1 MIQENTPAKVGLLE
15 LLLAS
20 SGVQFVIPAYQRN
33 YTWTA
38 NREVKQ
44 LLDDIKA
51 VLRGERNKHFIG
63 IIIYLERSLDFS
75 RRERSVIDGQQRLT
89 TLFLSLYV
97 VKELMLERGMVEDA
111 KRLEMQYLINPF
123 DETSKYKLKP
133 LVSDDTIYQQIVNR
147 DFSNIENKKS
157 NVWLNFE
164 YIKNEIKNLT
174 ERFSLNDVL
183 LAMNRLYLVCIPI
196 SNDDYPQK
204 IFESINATGAKL
216 TASDLIRNFMLM
228 PIESVK
234 QDEYYNKYWKE
245 LERLISIDSKKL
257 ESFFRFFLIAKR
269 QATVKKS
276 DVYRVFTEWFASTEK
291 EIGVEGIFKE
301 VVHYARCHNAVY
313 AQPLSELDVVLRKPI
328 EEFRHILS
336 DMPAPLLMEY
346 MSLSKRTDADGKPY
360 ISKQQLADIVT
371 VLNSYLMRRA
381 LCDLDTSSI
390 SNYFPTLLKETLS
403 DCNGNFSN
411 IVVIFKKDLVNRNK
425 GNAMEMPDDKKLE
438 ERILNANM
446 YNLRIWLNIFLCKLE
461 SEDNPAPVD
470 FSKLSIEH
478 LMPQKPTQEWYDA
491 LQTDAETYEKNL
503 HRLGN
508 LTLAARPDN
517 SKMSNNVW
525 EYKTRILASTSH
537 LKLNEAILKKSH
549 WNIEDIDERTRFL
562 ISCIIRLYPYYEAK
576 GEIVTKIPVV
586 IDCQEGY
593 AIGTFY
599 PDNGS
604 IEVLESSVLNTAFS
618 TPEKYP
624 WVEEQRQ
631 ELLEDGVIAYND
643 KHQLVFMQNYTFY
656 TQIKGSTALSSVAS
670 LILHGNRNGWE
681 YWLTEEGKQLGQ
693 VEGLKKGKEG

>member
-38 NREVKQ
+38 SREVKQ

-89 TLFLSLYV
+89 TLFLSLYA
-97 VKELMLERGMVEDA
+97 VKELMLERNMDEEA
-111 KRLEMQYLINPF
+111 KRLEMQYLINPY
-123 DETSKYKLKP
+123 DETAKYKLKP
-133 LVSDDTIYQQIVNR
+133 LVSDDTVYQQIVNR
-147 DFSNIENKKS
+147 DFDNIVDVKS

-164 YIKNEIKNLT
+164 YIKNEIKSLT

-183 LAMNRLYLVCIPI
+183 LAMNRLYLVCVPI

-245 LERLISIDSKKL
+245 LERLISPDSKKL
-257 ESFFRFFLIAKR
+257 ESYFRFFLIAKR

-276 DVYRVFTEWFASTEK
+276 DVYRVFTEWFAATER
-291 EIGVEGIFKE
+291 EIGVEGVFKE
-301 VVHYARCHNAVY
+301 VIHYARCHNAVY
-313 AQPLSELDVVLRKPI
+313 ALPIAELEVVLQKPI

-346 MSLSKRTDADGKPY
+346 MSLTRRTDSSGHHFV
-360 ISKQQLADIVT
+360 STEQLAEIIT

-390 SNYFPTLLKETLS
+390 SNYFPTLLKETLA
-403 DCNGNFSN
+403 DCNGDYSN

-425 GNAMEMPDDKKLE
+425 GNAMEMPDDKKME

-446 YNLRIWLNIFLCKLE
+446 YNLRTWLNVLLCKLE
-461 SEDNPAPVD
+461 SENNPAPVD

-491 LQTDAETYEKNL
+491 LHTDSETYEQNL

-508 LTLAARPDN
+508 LTLAARSDN
-517 SKMSNNVW
+517 SKMSNSVW
-525 EYKTRILASTSH
+525 EYKARILASTSH
-537 LKLNEAILKKSH
+537 LKLNEAILKKPH
-549 WNIEDIDERTRFL
+549 WTIEDIDERTRLL
-562 ISCIIRLYPYYEAK
+562 ISNITRLYPYYEAK

-604 IEVLESSVLNTAFS
+604 IEVLESSVLNTVFS
-618 TPEKYP
+618 TAEKYP
-624 WVEEQRQ
+624 WIEEQRQ
-631 ELLEDGVIAYND
+631 ELLDDGIIAYND
-643 KHQLVFMQNYTFY
+643 KQQLVFVRNHTFY
-656 TQIKGSTALSSVAS
+656 AQMKGATALSSAAS
-670 LILHGNRNGWE
+670 LILHGNRNGLE
-681 YWLTEEGKQLGQ
+681 YWRTEDGQ
-693 VEGLKKGKEG
+693 MIKNILK

>member
-38 NREVKQ
+38 CREVKQ
-44 LLDDIKA
+44 LLDDIKT

-89 TLFLSLYV
+89 TLFLSLYA
-97 VKELMLERGMVEDA
+97 VKELMLERGMEEEA
-111 KRLEMQYLINPF
+111 KRLEMQYLINPY
-123 DETSKYKLKP
+123 DETTKYKLKP
-133 LVSDDTIYQQIVNR
+133 LVSDDTVYQQIVNR
-147 DFSNIENKKS
+147 DFKNIIDVKS

-164 YIKNEIKNLT
+164 YIKNEIKNMT

-183 LAMNRLYLVCIPI
+183 LAMNRLYLVCVPI

-245 LERLISIDSKKL
+245 LEKLISTDSKKL
-257 ESFFRFFLIAKR
+257 ESYFRFFLIAKR
-269 QATVKKS
+269 QASVKKS

-313 AQPLSELDVVLRKPI
+313 AQPITELDLVLRKPI

-346 MSLSKRTDADGKPY
+346 MSLSKRTDTNGNPF
-360 ISKQQLADIVT
+360 ISTAQLADIIT

-390 SNYFPTLLKETLS
+390 SNYFPTLLKETLA
-403 DCNGNFSN
+403 DCNGDFSN
-411 IVVIFKKDLVNRNK
+411 IVVVFKKDLVNRNK
-425 GNAMEMPDDKKLE
+425 GNSMEMPDDKKLE

-446 YNLRIWLNIFLCKLE
+446 YNLRTWLNIFLCKLE

-491 LQTDAETYEKNL
+491 LQTDADTYEQNL

-525 EYKTRILASTSH
+525 EFKTRILASTSH
-537 LKLNEAILKKSH
+537 LKLNEAILKKSY
-549 WNIEDIDERTRFL
+549 WTIEDIDERTRSL
-562 ISCIIRLYPYYEAK
+562 ISSIMRLYPYYEAK

-618 TPEKYP
+618 TPGKYP

-631 ELLEDGVIAYND
+631 DLLEDGVIAYND
-643 KHQLVFMQNYTFY
+643 NHQLVFMQNYTFY

-681 YWLTEEGKQLGQ
+681 YWYTEDGKQLGQ
-693 VEGLKKGKEG
+693 VEGLKK

>member
-38 NREVKQ
+38 SREVKQ

-89 TLFLSLYV
+89 TLFLSLYA
-97 VKELMLERGMVEDA
+97 VKELMLERGMVEEA

-133 LVSDDTIYQQIVNR
+133 LVSDDMVYQQIVNQ

-164 YIKNEIKNLT
+164 YIKSEIKTLT

-183 LAMNRLYLVCIPI
+183 LAMNRLYLVCVPI

-245 LERLISIDSKKL
+245 LEKLISTDSKRL
-257 ESFFRFFLIAKR
+257 ESYFRFFLIAKR
-269 QATVKKS
+269 QSTVKKS
-276 DVYRVFTEWFASTEK
+276 DVYRVFTEWFAATEK
-291 EIGVEGIFKE
+291 EIGVEGVFKE
-301 VVHYARCHNAVY
+301 VVHYARCHYAVY
-313 AQPLSELDVVLRKPI
+313 AQPISELEATLRKPI

-346 MSLSKRTDADGKPY
+346 MSLNRRTDTKGNPF
-360 ISKQQLADIVT
+360 ITTQQLADVIT

-390 SNYFPTLLKETLS
+390 SNYFPTLLKETLA
-403 DCNGNFSN
+403 DCNGDYSN
-411 IVVIFKKDLVNRNK
+411 LVVIFKKDIVNRNK

-446 YNLRIWLNIFLCKLE
+446 YNLRTWLNIFLCKLE

-478 LMPQKPTQEWYDA
+478 LMPQKPTQEWLDA
-491 LQTDAETYEKNL
+491 LQTDAETYEQNL

-508 LTLAARPDN
+508 LTLAARLDN

-525 EYKTRILASTSH
+525 EYKTKILSSTSH
-537 LKLNEAILKKSH
+537 LKLNETILQKTH
-549 WNIEDIDERTRFL
+549 WAIEDIEERTRYL
-562 ISCIIRLYPYYEAK
+562 ISCISRLYPYFEAK

-586 IDCQEGY
+586 IDSQEGY

-604 IEVLESSVLNTAFS
+604 IEVFESSVLNTAFS
-618 TPEKYP
+618 TPEKYS

-681 YWLTEEGKQLGQ
+681 YWYTEDGRQLGQ
-693 VEGLKKGKEG
+693 VEGLRKNNE

>member
-33 YTWTA
+33 YTWTS

-89 TLFLSLYV
+89 TLFLSLYA
-97 VKELMLERGMVEDA
+97 VKELMLERGMEEEA

-133 LVSDDTIYQQIVNR
+133 LVSDDMVYQQIVNR
-147 DFSNIENKKS
+147 DFSNIEDKKS

-164 YIKNEIKNLT
+164 YIKNEIKSLT

-183 LAMNRLYLVCIPI
+183 LAMNRLYLVCVPI

-245 LERLISIDSKKL
+245 LEKLISTDSKKL

-269 QATVKKS
+269 QSTVKKS
-276 DVYRVFTEWFASTEK
+276 DVYRVFTEWFAVTEK

-301 VVHYARCHNAVY
+301 VIHYARCHYAVY
-313 AQPLSELDVVLRKPI
+313 AQPLSELDTTLRKPI
-328 EEFRHILS
+328 AEFRRVLS

-346 MSLSKRTDADGKPY
+346 MSLSRRTDTNGIPF
-360 ISKQQLADIVT
+360 ISTRQLADVIM

-390 SNYFPTLLKETLS
+390 SNYFPTLLKETLA
-403 DCNGNFSN
+403 DCNGEHSN
-411 IVVIFKKDLVNRNK
+411 LVVIFKKDLVNRNK

-446 YNLRIWLNIFLCKLE
+446 YNLRTWLNIFLCKLE

-478 LMPQKPTQEWYDA
+478 LMPQKPTQEWFDA
-491 LQTDAETYEKNL
+491 LQTDAETYEQNL

-508 LTLAARPDN
+508 LTLAARLDN

-525 EYKTRILASTSH
+525 EYKTRILSSTSH
-537 LKLNEAILKKSH
+537 LKLNEAILQKTH
-549 WNIEDIDERTRFL
+549 WTIEDIEKRTCYL
-562 ISCIIRLYPYYEAK
+562 ISCISRLYPYFEAK

-681 YWLTEEGKQLGQ
+681 YWYTEDGKQLGQ
-693 VEGLKKGKEG
+693 VECLKKGKE

>member
-33 YTWTA
+33 YTWTTS
-38 NREVKQ
+38 REVKQ

-89 TLFLSLYV
+89 TLFLSLYA
-97 VKELMLERGMVEDA
+97 VKELMLERGMEEEA
-111 KRLEMQYLINPF
+111 KRLEMQYLINPY
-123 DETSKYKLKP
+123 DETAKYKLKP
-133 LVSDDTIYQQIVNR
+133 LVSDDTVYQQIVNR
-147 DFSNIENKKS
+147 DFKNIVDMKS

-183 LAMNRLYLVCIPI
+183 LAMNRLYLVCVPI

-245 LERLISIDSKKL
+245 LERLISTDSKKL
-257 ESFFRFFLIAKR
+257 ESYFRFFLIAKR

-276 DVYRVFTEWFASTEK
+276 DIYRVFTEWFASTEK

-313 AQPLSELDVVLRKPI
+313 AQPITELDAVLRKPI

-346 MSLSKRTDADGKPY
+346 MSLSKRTDTNGNPF
-360 ISKQQLADIVT
+360 ISTAQLADIIT

-390 SNYFPTLLKETLS
+390 SNYFPTLLKETLV
-403 DCNGNFSN
+403 DCNGDFSN
-411 IVVIFKKDLVNRNK
+411 IVVVFKKDLVNRNK

-446 YNLRIWLNIFLCKLE
+446 YNLRTWLTIFLCKLE

-478 LMPQKPTQEWYDA
+478 LMPQKPTQEWCDA
-491 LQTDAETYEKNL
+491 LQTDADTYEQNL

-549 WNIEDIDERTRFL
+549 WTIGDIDERTRSL
-562 ISCIIRLYPYYEAK
+562 ISSIIRLYPYYEAK

-656 TQIKGSTALSSVAS
+656 TQIKGSTALSSIAS

-681 YWLTEEGKQLGQ
+681 YWYTEDGKQLGQ
-693 VEGLKKGKEG
+693 VKGLKKGKE

>member
-51 VLRGERNKHFIG
+51 VLKGERNKHFIG

-75 RRERSVIDGQQRLT
+75 RRERSIIDGQQRLT
-89 TLFLSLYV
+89 TLFLSLYA
-97 VKELMLERGMVEDA
+97 VKELMLERGMEEEA

-133 LVSDDTIYQQIVNR
+133 LVSDDMVYQQIVNR
-147 DFSNIENKKS
+147 DFLNIEDKKS

-164 YIKNEIKNLT
+164 YIKNEIKSLT

-183 LAMNRLYLVCIPI
+183 LAMNRLYLVCVPI

-245 LERLISIDSKKL
+245 LEKLISTDSKKL
-257 ESFFRFFLIAKR
+257 ESYFRFFLIAKR
-269 QATVKKS
+269 QSTVKKS
-276 DVYRVFTEWFASTEK
+276 DVYRVFTEWFAATEK

-301 VVHYARCHNAVY
+301 VVHYARCHYAVY
-313 AQPLSELDVVLRKPI
+313 SQPISEFDLVLRRPI

-346 MSLSKRTDADGKPY
+346 MSLNKRKDTNGQPY
-360 ISKQQLADIVT
+360 ISTQQLADVIT

-390 SNYFPTLLKETLS
+390 SNYFPTLLKETMS
-403 DCNGNFSN
+403 DCNGDYFN
-411 IVVIFKKDLVNRNK
+411 IVVVFKKDLVNRNK

-446 YNLRIWLNIFLCKLE
+446 YNLRTWLNIFLCKLE
-461 SEDNPAPVD
+461 SDNNPAPVD

-491 LQTDAETYEKNL
+491 LQTDVETYEQNL

-525 EYKTRILASTSH
+525 EYKTRILSSTSH
-537 LKLNEAILKKSH
+537 LKLNEAILGKEH
-549 WNIEDIDERTRFL
+549 WTIKDIDERTRYL
-562 ISCIIRLYPYYEAK
+562 ISCISRLYPYFEAK

-604 IEVLESSVLNTAFS
+604 IEVFESSVLNTAFS

-631 ELLEDGVIAYND
+631 ELLDDGVIAFND
-643 KHQLVFMQNYTFY
+643 KHQLVFMHNYTFY
-656 TQIKGSTALSSVAS
+656 TQIKGSTALSSAAS

-681 YWLTEEGKQLGQ
+681 YWYTEDGAQLGQ
-693 VEGLKKGKEG
+693 IKGLKK

>member
-1 MIQENTPAKVGLLE
+1 
-15 LLLAS
+15 
-20 SGVQFVIPAYQRN
+20 
-33 YTWTA
+33 
-38 NREVKQ
+38 
-44 LLDDIKA
+44 
-51 VLRGERNKHFIG
+51 
-63 IIIYLERSLDFS
+63 
-75 RRERSVIDGQQRLT
+75 
-89 TLFLSLYV
+89 
-97 VKELMLERGMVEDA
+97 
-111 KRLEMQYLINPF
+111 MQYLINQY
-123 DETSKYKLKP
+123 DDTAKYKLKP
-133 LVSDDTIYQQIVNR
+133 LVSDDTVYQQIVNR
-147 DFSNIENKKS
+147 DFKNIVDMKS

-164 YIKNEIKNLT
+164 YIKNKIKNLT

-183 LAMNRLYLVCIPI
+183 LAMNRLYLVCVPI

-245 LERLISIDSKKL
+245 LERLISTDSKKL
-257 ESFFRFFLIAKR
+257 ESYFRFFLIAKR

-276 DVYRVFTEWFASTEK
+276 DIYRVFTEWFASTEK

-313 AQPLSELDVVLRKPI
+313 AQPITELDAVLRKPI

-346 MSLSKRTDADGKPY
+346 MSLNKRTDTNGNPF
-360 ISKQQLADIVT
+360 ISTAQLADIIT

-390 SNYFPTLLKETLS
+390 SNYFPTLLKETLV
-403 DCNGNFSN
+403 DCNGDFSN
-411 IVVIFKKDLVNRNK
+411 IVVVFKKDLVNRNK

-446 YNLRIWLNIFLCKLE
+446 YNLRTWLTIFLCKLE

-478 LMPQKPTQEWYDA
+478 LMPQKPTQEWCDA
-491 LQTDAETYEKNL
+491 LQTDADTYEQNL

-549 WNIEDIDERTRFL
+549 WTIGDIDERTRSL
-562 ISCIIRLYPYYEAK
+562 ISSIIRLYPYYEAK

-656 TQIKGSTALSSVAS
+656 TQIKGSTALSSIAS

-681 YWLTEEGKQLGQ
+681 YWYTEDGKQLGQ
-693 VEGLKKGKEG
+693 VKGLKKGKE

>member
-44 LLDDIKA
+44 LLEDIKA

-97 VKELMLERGMVEDA
+97 VKELMLERGMEEDA

-133 LVSDDTIYQQIVNR
+133 LVSDDTVYQQIVNR

-183 LAMNRLYLVCIPI
+183 LAMNRLYLVCVPI

-313 AQPLSELDVVLRKPI
+313 AQPLSELDAVLRKPI

-346 MSLSKRTDADGKPY
+346 MSLSKRTDTNGKPF
-360 ISKQQLADIVT
+360 ISTEQLADIIT

-390 SNYFPTLLKETLS
+390 SNYFPTLLKETLA
-403 DCNGNFSN
+403 DCNGEYSK
-411 IVVIFKKDLVNRNK
+411 IVVVFKKDLVNRNK

-438 ERILNANM
+438 ERILNSNM
-446 YNLRIWLNIFLCKLE
+446 YNLRTWLNIFLCKLE

-491 LQTDAETYEKNL
+491 LQTDADIYEQNL

-517 SKMSNNVW
+517 SKMSNNIW

-537 LKLNEAILKKSH
+537 LKLNEAILKKPH
-549 WNIEDIDERTRFL
+549 WTIEDIDERTRFL
-562 ISCIIRLYPYYEAK
+562 ITCIIRLYPYCEAK

-586 IDCQEGY
+586 IDCQEGC

-631 ELLEDGVIAYND
+631 ELMDDGVIAYND
-643 KHQLVFMQNYTFY
+643 KQQLVFTQNYTFY
-656 TQIKGSTALSSVAS
+656 AQMKGATALSSVAS
-670 LILHGNRNGWE
+670 IILHGNRNGWE
-681 YWLTEEGKQLGQ
+681 YWLTEDGKQLGQ
-693 VEGLKKGKEG
+693 VEGLKKGKE

>member
-33 YTWTA
+33 YTWTTS
-38 NREVKQ
+38 REVKQ

-89 TLFLSLYV
+89 TLFLSLYA
-97 VKELMLERGMVEDA
+97 VKELMLERGMEEEA
-111 KRLEMQYLINPF
+111 KRLEMQYLINPY
-123 DETSKYKLKP
+123 DETAKYKLKP
-133 LVSDDTIYQQIVNR
+133 LVSDDTVYQQIVNR
-147 DFSNIENKKS
+147 DFKNIVDMKS

-183 LAMNRLYLVCIPI
+183 LAMNRLYLVCVPI

-245 LERLISIDSKKL
+245 LERLISTDSKKL
-257 ESFFRFFLIAKR
+257 ESYFRFFLIAKR

-276 DVYRVFTEWFASTEK
+276 DIYRVFTEWFASTEK

-313 AQPLSELDVVLRKPI
+313 AQPITELDAVLRKPI

-346 MSLSKRTDADGKPY
+346 MSLSKRTDTNGNPF
-360 ISKQQLADIVT
+360 ISTAQLSDIIT

-390 SNYFPTLLKETLS
+390 SNYFPTLLKETLV
-403 DCNGNFSN
+403 DCNGDFSN
-411 IVVIFKKDLVNRNK
+411 IVVVFKKDLVNRNK

-446 YNLRIWLNIFLCKLE
+446 YNLRTWLTIFLCKLE

-478 LMPQKPTQEWYDA
+478 LMPQKPTQEWCDA
-491 LQTDAETYEKNL
+491 LQTDADTYEQNL

-525 EYKTRILASTSH
+525 EYTTRILASTSH

-549 WNIEDIDERTRFL
+549 WTIGDIDERTRSL
-562 ISCIIRLYPYYEAK
+562 ISSIIRLYPYYEAK

-656 TQIKGSTALSSVAS
+656 TQIKGSTALSSIAS

-681 YWLTEEGKQLGQ
+681 YWYTEDGKQLGQ
-693 VEGLKKGKEG
+693 VKGLKKGKE

>member
-38 NREVKQ
+38 SREVKQ

-63 IIIYLERSLDFS
+63 IIIYLERSIDFS

-89 TLFLSLYV
+89 TLFLSLYA
-97 VKELMLERGMVEDA
+97 VKELMLERGMEEEA
-111 KRLEMQYLINPF
+111 KRLEMQYLINPY
-123 DETSKYKLKP
+123 DETAKYKLKP
-133 LVSDDTIYQQIVNR
+133 LVSDDTVYQQIVNR
-147 DFSNIENKKS
+147 DFKNIVDVKS

-183 LAMNRLYLVCIPI
+183 LAMNRLYLVCVPI

-245 LERLISIDSKKL
+245 LERLISTDSKKL
-257 ESFFRFFLIAKR
+257 ESYFRFFLIAKR

-291 EIGVEGIFKE
+291 VIGVEGIFKE

-313 AQPLSELDVVLRKPI
+313 AQPLSELDAVLRKPI

-336 DMPAPLLMEY
+336 DMPASLLMEY
-346 MSLSKRTDADGKPY
+346 MSLSKRTDSNGNPF
-360 ISKQQLADIVT
+360 ISTAQLADIII

-390 SNYFPTLLKETLS
+390 SNYFPTLLKETLA
-403 DCNGNFSN
+403 DCNGDYSN
-411 IVVIFKKDLVNRNK
+411 IVVVFKKDLVNRNK

-438 ERILNANM
+438 ERILNENM
-446 YNLRIWLNIFLCKLE
+446 YNLRTWLNIFLCKLE

-470 FSKLSIEH
+470 FTKLSIEH

-491 LQTDAETYEKNL
+491 LQTDADTYEQNL

-537 LKLNEAILKKSH
+537 LKLNEAIVKKPQ
-549 WNIEDIDERTRFL
+549 WTIEDIDERTRSL
-562 ISCIIRLYPYYEAK
+562 ISSIIRLYPYYEAK

-624 WVEEQRQ
+624 WVEELRQ

-643 KHQLVFMQNYTFY
+643 KHLLVFMQNHTFY

-681 YWLTEEGKQLGQ
+681 YWYTEDGKQLAQ
-693 VEGLKKGKEG
+693 LDGLRK

>member
-33 YTWTA
+33 YTWTTS
-38 NREVKQ
+38 REVKQ

-89 TLFLSLYV
+89 TLFLSLYA
-97 VKELMLERGMVEDA
+97 VKELMLERGMEEEA
-111 KRLEMQYLINPF
+111 KRLEMQYLINPY
-123 DETSKYKLKP
+123 DETAKYKLKP
-133 LVSDDTIYQQIVNR
+133 LVSDDTVYQQIVNR
-147 DFSNIENKKS
+147 DFKNIVDMKS

-183 LAMNRLYLVCIPI
+183 LAMNRLYLVCVPI

-245 LERLISIDSKKL
+245 LERLISTDSKKL
-257 ESFFRFFLIAKR
+257 ESYFRFFLIAKR

-276 DVYRVFTEWFASTEK
+276 DIYRVFTEWFASTEK

-313 AQPLSELDVVLRKPI
+313 AQPITELDAVLRKPI

-346 MSLSKRTDADGKPY
+346 MSLSKRTDTNGNPF
-360 ISKQQLADIVT
+360 ISTAQLADIIT

-390 SNYFPTLLKETLS
+390 SNYFPTLLKETLV
-403 DCNGNFSN
+403 DCNGDFSN
-411 IVVIFKKDLVNRNK
+411 IVVVFKKDLVNRNK

-446 YNLRIWLNIFLCKLE
+446 YNLRTWLTIFLCKLE
-461 SEDNPAPVD
+461 SEDNPAPLD

-478 LMPQKPTQEWYDA
+478 LMPQKPTQEWCDA
-491 LQTDAETYEKNL
+491 LQTDADTYEQNL

-549 WNIEDIDERTRFL
+549 WTIGDIDERTRSL
-562 ISCIIRLYPYYEAK
+562 ISSIIRLYPYYEAK

-656 TQIKGSTALSSVAS
+656 TQIKGSTALSSIAS

-681 YWLTEEGKQLGQ
+681 YWYTEDGKQLGQ
-693 VEGLKKGKEG
+693 VKGLKKGKE

>member
-33 YTWTA
+33 YTWTTS
-38 NREVKQ
+38 REVKQ

-89 TLFLSLYV
+89 TLFLSLYA
-97 VKELMLERGMVEDA
+97 VKELMLERGMEEEA
-111 KRLEMQYLINPF
+111 KRLEMQYLINPY
-123 DETSKYKLKP
+123 DETAKYKLKP
-133 LVSDDTIYQQIVNR
+133 LVSDDTVYQQIVNR
-147 DFSNIENKKS
+147 DFKNIVDMKS

-183 LAMNRLYLVCIPI
+183 LAMNRLYLVCVPI

-245 LERLISIDSKKL
+245 LERLISTDSKKL
-257 ESFFRFFLIAKR
+257 ESYFRFFLIAKR

-276 DVYRVFTEWFASTEK
+276 DIYRVFTEWFASTEK

-313 AQPLSELDVVLRKPI
+313 AQPITELDAVLRKPI

-346 MSLSKRTDADGKPY
+346 MSLSKRTDTNGNPF
-360 ISKQQLADIVT
+360 ISTAQLADIIT

-390 SNYFPTLLKETLS
+390 SNYFPTLLKETLV
-403 DCNGNFSN
+403 DCNGDFSN
-411 IVVIFKKDLVNRNK
+411 IVVVFKKDLVNRNK

-446 YNLRIWLNIFLCKLE
+446 YNLRTWLTIFLCKLE

-478 LMPQKPTQEWYDA
+478 LMPQKPTQEWCDA
-491 LQTDAETYEKNL
+491 LQTDADTYEQNL

-525 EYKTRILASTSH
+525 DYKTRILASTSH

-549 WNIEDIDERTRFL
+549 WTIGDIDERTRSL
-562 ISCIIRLYPYYEAK
+562 ISSIIRLYPYYEAK

-656 TQIKGSTALSSVAS
+656 TQIKGSTALSSIAS

-681 YWLTEEGKQLGQ
+681 YWYTEDGKQLGQ
-693 VEGLKKGKEG
+693 VKGLKKGKE

>member
-33 YTWTA
+33 YTWTTS
-38 NREVKQ
+38 REVKQ

-89 TLFLSLYV
+89 TLFLSLYA
-97 VKELMLERGMVEDA
+97 VKELMLERGMEEEA
-111 KRLEMQYLINPF
+111 KRLEMQYLINPY
-123 DETSKYKLKP
+123 DETAKYKLKP
-133 LVSDDTIYQQIVNR
+133 LVSDDTVYQQIVNR
-147 DFSNIENKKS
+147 DFKNIVDMKS

-183 LAMNRLYLVCIPI
+183 LAMNRLYLVCVPI

-245 LERLISIDSKKL
+245 LERLISTDSKKL
-257 ESFFRFFLIAKR
+257 ESYFRFFLIAKR

-276 DVYRVFTEWFASTEK
+276 DIYRVFTEWFASTEK

-313 AQPLSELDVVLRKPI
+313 AQPITELDAVLRKPI

-346 MSLSKRTDADGKPY
+346 MSLSKRTDTNGNPF
-360 ISKQQLADIVT
+360 ISTAQLADIIT
-371 VLNSYLMRRA
+371 VLNSFLMRRA

-390 SNYFPTLLKETLS
+390 SNYFPTLLKETLV
-403 DCNGNFSN
+403 DCNGDFSN
-411 IVVIFKKDLVNRNK
+411 IVVVFKKDLVNRNK

-446 YNLRIWLNIFLCKLE
+446 YNLRTWLTIFLCKLE

-478 LMPQKPTQEWYDA
+478 LMPQKPTQEWCDA
-491 LQTDAETYEKNL
+491 LKTDADTYEQNL

-549 WNIEDIDERTRFL
+549 WTIGDIDERTRSL
-562 ISCIIRLYPYYEAK
+562 ISSIIRLYPYYEAK

-681 YWLTEEGKQLGQ
+681 YWYTEDGKQLGQ
-693 VEGLKKGKEG
+693 VKGLKKGKE

>member
-38 NREVKQ
+38 SREVKQ

-89 TLFLSLYV
+89 TLFLSLYA
-97 VKELMLERGMVEDA
+97 VKELMLERGMKEEA

-133 LVSDDTIYQQIVNR
+133 LVNDDMVYQQIVNR
-147 DFSNIENKKS
+147 DFSDIEDKKS

-164 YIKNEIKNLT
+164 YIKNEIKSLS

-183 LAMNRLYLVCIPI
+183 LAMNRLYLVCVPI

-228 PIESVK
+228 PIKSVK

-245 LERLISIDSKKL
+245 LEKLISTDSKKL

-269 QATVKKS
+269 QSTVKKS
-276 DVYRVFTEWFASTEK
+276 DVYRIFTEWFAATEK

-301 VVHYARCHNAVY
+301 VVHYARCHYAVY
-313 AQPLSELDVVLRKPI
+313 SQPISELDATLRKPI

-336 DMPAPLLMEY
+336 DMPASLLMEY
-346 MSLSKRTDADGKPY
+346 MSLNRRTDTKGNSF
-360 ISKQQLADIVT
+360 ISTLQLADVIT

-390 SNYFPTLLKETLS
+390 SNYFPTLLKETLA
-403 DCNGNFSN
+403 DCNGDYSN
-411 IVVIFKKDLVNRNK
+411 LVVIFKKDIVNRNK

-446 YNLRIWLNIFLCKLE
+446 YNLRTWLSIFLCKLE

-478 LMPQKPTQEWYDA
+478 LMPQKPTHEWFDA
-491 LQTDAETYEKNL
+491 LQTDAETYEQNL

-525 EYKTRILASTSH
+525 EYKKRILSSTSH
-537 LKLNEAILKKSH
+537 LKLNEAILQKTH
-549 WNIEDIDERTRFL
+549 WLIEDIEERTRYL
-562 ISCIIRLYPYYEAK
+562 ISCIFRLYPYFEAK

-631 ELLEDGVIAYND
+631 ELLDDGIIAYND
-643 KHQLVFMQNYTFY
+643 KHQLVFIQNHTFY
-656 TQIKGSTALSSVAS
+656 TQMKGSTALSSVAS

-681 YWLTEEGKQLGQ
+681 YWYNEGGKQLGQ
-693 VEGLKKGKEG
+693 VEGLRKNNE

>member
-1 MIQENTPAKVGLLE
+1 M
-15 LLLAS
+15 S
-20 SGVQFVIPAYQRN
+20 Y
-33 YTWTA
+33 
-38 NREVKQ
+38 
-44 LLDDIKA
+44 
-51 VLRGERNKHFIG
+51 
-63 IIIYLERSLDFS
+63 
-75 RRERSVIDGQQRLT
+75 
-89 TLFLSLYV
+89 
-97 VKELMLERGMVEDA
+97 
-111 KRLEMQYLINPF
+111 
-123 DETSKYKLKP
+123 
-133 LVSDDTIYQQIVNR
+133 
-147 DFSNIENKKS
+147 
-157 NVWLNFE
+157 
-164 YIKNEIKNLT
+164 
-174 ERFSLNDVL
+174 
-183 LAMNRLYLVCIPI
+183 
-196 SNDDYPQK
+196 
-204 IFESINATGAKL
+204 
-216 TASDLIRNFMLM
+216 
-228 PIESVK
+228 
-234 QDEYYNKYWKE
+234 
-245 LERLISIDSKKL
+245 
-257 ESFFRFFLIAKR
+257 FRFFLIAKR

-276 DVYRVFTEWFASTEK
+276 DIYRVFTEWFASTEK

-313 AQPLSELDVVLRKPI
+313 AQPITELDAVLRKPI

-346 MSLSKRTDADGKPY
+346 MSLNKRTDTNGNPF
-360 ISKQQLADIVT
+360 ISTAQLADIIT

-390 SNYFPTLLKETLS
+390 SNYFPTLLKETLV
-403 DCNGNFSN
+403 DCNGDFSN
-411 IVVIFKKDLVNRNK
+411 IVVVFKKDLVNRNK

-446 YNLRIWLNIFLCKLE
+446 YNLRTWLTIFLCKLE

-478 LMPQKPTQEWYDA
+478 LMPQKPTQEWCDA
-491 LQTDAETYEKNL
+491 LQTDADTYEQNL

-549 WNIEDIDERTRFL
+549 WTIGDIDERTRSL
-562 ISCIIRLYPYYEAK
+562 ISSIIRLYPYYEAK

-656 TQIKGSTALSSVAS
+656 TQIKGSTALSSIAS

-681 YWLTEEGKQLGQ
+681 YWYTEDGKQLGQ
-693 VEGLKKGKEG
+693 VKGLKKGKE

>member
-75 RRERSVIDGQQRLT
+75 RRERSVIDGQQRMT
-89 TLFLSLYV
+89 TLFLSLYA
-97 VKELMLERGMVEDA
+97 VKELMLERGMEEEA
-111 KRLEMQYLINPF
+111 KRLEMQYLINPY
-123 DETSKYKLKP
+123 DETAKYKLKP
-133 LVSDDTIYQQIVNR
+133 LVSDDTVYQQIVNK
-147 DFSNIENKKS
+147 DFKNIVDVKS

-183 LAMNRLYLVCIPI
+183 LAMNRLYLVCVPI

-245 LERLISIDSKKL
+245 LERLISTDSKKL
-257 ESFFRFFLIAKR
+257 ESYFRFFLIAKR

-313 AQPLSELDVVLRKPI
+313 AQPLSGLDVVLRKPI

-346 MSLSKRTDADGKPY
+346 MSLSIRTDADGKPY

-390 SNYFPTLLKETLS
+390 SNYFPTLLKETIA

-446 YNLRIWLNIFLCKLE
+446 YNLRTWLNIFLCKLE

-491 LQTDAETYEKNL
+491 LQTDVETYEQNL

-517 SKMSNNVW
+517 SKMSNNIW

-549 WNIEDIDERTRFL
+549 WNIEDIDERTRYL
-562 ISCIIRLYPYYEAK
+562 ISCIARLYPYYGAK

-681 YWLTEEGKQLGQ
+681 YWYTEDGKQLGQ
-693 VEGLKKGKEG
+693 VEGLKKGKE

>member
-33 YTWTA
+33 YTWTS

-51 VLRGERNKHFIG
+51 VLKGERNKHFIG

-89 TLFLSLYV
+89 TLFLSLYA
-97 VKELMLERGMVEDA
+97 VKELMLERGMEEDA
-111 KRLEMQYLINPF
+111 KRLEMQYLINPY
-123 DETSKYKLKP
+123 DETAKYKLKP
-133 LVSDDTIYQQIVNR
+133 LVSDDTVYQQIVNR
-147 DFSNIENKKS
+147 DFKNIVDVKS

-164 YIKNEIKNLT
+164 YIKNEIKALT

-183 LAMNRLYLVCIPI
+183 LAMNRLYLVCVPI

-245 LERLISIDSKKL
+245 LEKLISTDSKKL
-257 ESFFRFFLIAKR
+257 ESYFRFFLIAKR

-276 DVYRVFTEWFASTEK
+276 DVYRVFTEWFAATEK

-301 VVHYARCHNAVY
+301 VVHYARCHYAVY
-313 AQPLSELDVVLRKPI
+313 AQPISELEATLRKPI

-346 MSLSKRTDADGKPY
+346 MSLNRRTDTKGNPF
-360 ISKQQLADIVT
+360 ITTQQLADVIT
-371 VLNSYLMRRA
+371 VLNSYLMLRA

-390 SNYFPTLLKETLS
+390 SNYFPTLLKETLA
-403 DCNGNFSN
+403 DCNSDYSN
-411 IVVIFKKDLVNRNK
+411 LVVIFKKDLVNRNK

-446 YNLRIWLNIFLCKLE
+446 YNLRTWLNIFLCKLE

-478 LMPQKPTQEWYDA
+478 LMPQKPTQEWFDA
-491 LQTDAETYEKNL
+491 LQTDAEIYEQNL

-525 EYKTRILASTSH
+525 EYKTRILSSTSH
-537 LKLNEAILKKSH
+537 LKLNEAILQKTH
-549 WNIEDIDERTRFL
+549 WTIEDIEERTRYL
-562 ISCIIRLYPYYEAK
+562 ISCISRLYPYFEAK

-681 YWLTEEGKQLGQ
+681 YWYTEDGRQLGQ
-693 VEGLKKGKEG
+693 VEGLKKGKE

>member
-33 YTWTA
+33 YTWTTS
-38 NREVKQ
+38 REVKQ
-44 LLDDIKA
+44 LLEDIKA

-89 TLFLSLYV
+89 TLFLSLYA
-97 VKELMLERGMVEDA
+97 VKELMLERGMEEEA
-111 KRLEMQYLINPF
+111 KRLEMQYLINPY
-123 DETSKYKLKP
+123 DETAKYKLKP
-133 LVSDDTIYQQIVNR
+133 LVSDDTVYQQIVNR
-147 DFSNIENKKS
+147 DFKNIVDMKS

-183 LAMNRLYLVCIPI
+183 LAMNRLYLVCVPI

-245 LERLISIDSKKL
+245 LERLISTDSKKL
-257 ESFFRFFLIAKR
+257 ESYFRFFLIAKR

-276 DVYRVFTEWFASTEK
+276 DIYRVFTEWFASTEK

-313 AQPLSELDVVLRKPI
+313 AQPITELDAVLRKPI

-346 MSLSKRTDADGKPY
+346 MSLSKRTDTNGNPF
-360 ISKQQLADIVT
+360 ISTAQLADIIT

-390 SNYFPTLLKETLS
+390 SNYFPTLLKETLV
-403 DCNGNFSN
+403 DCNGDFSN
-411 IVVIFKKDLVNRNK
+411 IVVVFKKDLVNRNK

-446 YNLRIWLNIFLCKLE
+446 YNLRTWLTIFLCKLE

-478 LMPQKPTQEWYDA
+478 LMPQKPTQEWCDA
-491 LQTDAETYEKNL
+491 LQTDADTYEQNL

-549 WNIEDIDERTRFL
+549 WTIGDIDERTRSL
-562 ISCIIRLYPYYEAK
+562 ISSIIRLYPYYEAK

-656 TQIKGSTALSSVAS
+656 TQIKGSTALSSIAS

-681 YWLTEEGKQLGQ
+681 YWYTEDGKQLGQ
-693 VEGLKKGKEG
+693 VKGLKKGKE

>member
-51 VLRGERNKHFIG
+51 VLKGERNKHFIG

-89 TLFLSLYV
+89 TLFLSLYA
-97 VKELMLERGMVEDA
+97 VKELMMERGMEEEA
-111 KRLEMQYLINPF
+111 KRLEMQYLINPY
-123 DETSKYKLKP
+123 DETTKYKLKP
-133 LVSDDTIYQQIVNR
+133 LVNDDTVYQQIVNR
-147 DFSNIENKKS
+147 DFSNIEDKKS
-157 NVWLNFE
+157 NVWQNFE
-164 YIKNEIKNLT
+164 YIKNEIRALT

-183 LAMNRLYLVCIPI
+183 LAMNRLYLVCVPI

-245 LERLISIDSKKL
+245 LEKLISTDSKKL
-257 ESFFRFFLIAKR
+257 ESYFRFFLIAKC
-269 QATVKKS
+269 QSTVKKS
-276 DVYRVFTEWFASTEK
+276 DVYRVFTEWFAATEK

-301 VVHYARCHNAVY
+301 VVHYARCHYAVY
-313 AQPLSELDVVLRKPI
+313 AQPIPELEATLRKPI

-346 MSLSKRTDADGKPY
+346 MSLCNRTDTNGNSF
-360 ISKQQLADIVT
+360 ISTQQLADVIT

-390 SNYFPTLLKETLS
+390 SNYFPTLLKETLA
-403 DCNGNFSN
+403 DCNGDYSN
-411 IVVIFKKDLVNRNK
+411 LVIIFKKDLVNRNK

-446 YNLRIWLNIFLCKLE
+446 YNLRTWLSIFLCKLE
-461 SEDNPAPVD
+461 SVDNPAPVD

-491 LQTDAETYEKNL
+491 LQTDAETYEQNL

-517 SKMSNNVW
+517 SKMSNNIW
-525 EYKTRILASTSH
+525 EYKTRILSSTSH
-537 LKLNEAILKKSH
+537 LKLNEEILQKSH
-549 WNIEDIDERTRFL
+549 WSIDDIEERTRHL
-562 ISCIIRLYPYYEAK
+562 ISCIARLYPYYEAK
-576 GEIVTKIPVV
+576 GEIITKIPVV
-586 IDCQEGY
+586 LDCQDGF
-593 AIGTFY
+593 AVGTFY

-604 IEVLESSVLNTAFS
+604 IEVLESSILNTAFP

-624 WVEEQRQ
+624 WIDEERQ
-631 ELLEDGVIAYND
+631 KLIEDGIIAFND
-643 KHQLVFMQNYTFY
+643 KHQLVFVKNYMFY
-656 TQIKGSTALSSVAS
+656 SPSKGTALSAAAS
-670 LILHGNRNGWE
+670 LILHGNKNGWDFW
-681 YWLTEEGKQLGQ
+681 YTEDGKKLAQ
-693 VEGLKKGKEG
+693 VEGLKK

>member
-33 YTWTA
+33 YTWTTS
-38 NREVKQ
+38 REVKQ

-89 TLFLSLYV
+89 TLFLSLYA
-97 VKELMLERGMVEDA
+97 VKELMLERGMEEEA
-111 KRLEMQYLINPF
+111 KRLEMQYLINPY
-123 DETSKYKLKP
+123 DETAKYKLKP
-133 LVSDDTIYQQIVNR
+133 LVSDDTVYQQIVNR
-147 DFSNIENKKS
+147 DFKNIVDMKS

-183 LAMNRLYLVCIPI
+183 LAMNRLYLVCVPI

-245 LERLISIDSKKL
+245 LERLISTDSKKL
-257 ESFFRFFLIAKR
+257 ESYFRFFLIAKR

-276 DVYRVFTEWFASTEK
+276 DIYRVFTEWFASTEK

-313 AQPLSELDVVLRKPI
+313 AQPITELDAVLRKPI

-346 MSLSKRTDADGKPY
+346 MSLSKRTDTNGNPF
-360 ISKQQLADIVT
+360 ISTAQLSDIIT

-390 SNYFPTLLKETLS
+390 SNYFPTLLKETLV
-403 DCNGNFSN
+403 DCNGDFSN
-411 IVVIFKKDLVNRNK
+411 IVVVFKKDLVNRNK

-446 YNLRIWLNIFLCKLE
+446 YNLRTWLTIFLCKLE

-478 LMPQKPTQEWYDA
+478 LMPQKPTQEWCDA
-491 LQTDAETYEKNL
+491 LQTDADTYEQNL

-549 WNIEDIDERTRFL
+549 WTIGDIDERTRSL
-562 ISCIIRLYPYYEAK
+562 ISSIIRLYPYYEAK

-656 TQIKGSTALSSVAS
+656 TQIKGSTALSSIAS

-681 YWLTEEGKQLGQ
+681 YWYTEDGKQLGQ
-693 VEGLKKGKEG
+693 VKGLKKGKE

>member
-1 MIQENTPAKVGLLE
+1 MIQENTPAKVGVLE

-38 NREVKQ
+38 SREVKQ

-51 VLRGERNKHFIG
+51 VLKGERNKHFIG

-89 TLFLSLYV
+89 TLFLSLYA
-97 VKELMLERGMVEDA
+97 VKELMLDRGMEEDA
-111 KRLEMQYLINPF
+111 KRLEMQYLINPY
-123 DETSKYKLKP
+123 DETVKYKLKP
-133 LVSDDTIYQQIVNR
+133 LVSDDTVYQQIVNR
-147 DFSNIENKKS
+147 EFSNIEEKKS

-164 YIKNEIKNLT
+164 CIKNEIKALT

-183 LAMNRLYLVCIPI
+183 LAMNRLYLVCVPI

-228 PIESVK
+228 PIESFK

-245 LERLISIDSKKL
+245 LEKLISIDSKRL
-257 ESFFRFFLIAKR
+257 ESYFRFFLIAKR
-269 QATVKKS
+269 QSTVKKS
-276 DVYRVFTEWFASTEK
+276 DVYRVFTEWFATTEK
-291 EIGVEGIFKE
+291 EIGIEGIFKE
-301 VVHYARCHNAVY
+301 VVHYARCHYAVY
-313 AQPLSELDVVLRKPI
+313 AQPISELESTLRKPI

-336 DMPAPLLMEY
+336 DMPAPLLMEF
-346 MSLSKRTDADGKPY
+346 MSLNRRTDTKGNPF
-360 ISKQQLADIVT
+360 ISTQQLADVIT

-390 SNYFPTLLKETLS
+390 SNYFPTLLKETLA
-403 DCNGNFSN
+403 DCNDDYSN
-411 IVVIFKKDLVNRNK
+411 LVVIFKKDIVNRNK

-446 YNLRIWLNIFLCKLE
+446 YNLRTWLNIFLCKLE

-478 LMPQKPTQEWYDA
+478 LMPQKPTQEWLDA
-491 LQTDAETYEKNL
+491 LQTDSETYEQNL

-525 EYKTRILASTSH
+525 EYKKRILSSTSH
-537 LKLNEAILKKSH
+537 LKLNEAILQKTH
-549 WNIEDIDERTRFL
+549 WTIEDIEERTRYL
-562 ISCIIRLYPYYEAK
+562 ISCVSRLYPYFEAK
-576 GEIVTKIPVV
+576 GEIVRKIPVV
-586 IDCQEGY
+586 IDFQECY
-593 AIGTFY
+593 ARAHYY

-618 TPEKYP
+618 TPEKYT

-631 ELLEDGVIAYND
+631 ELLEDGIIAYND
-643 KHQLVFMQNYTFY
+643 KHQLVFMQSYTFY

-681 YWLTEEGKQLGQ
+681 YWYTDDGRQLGHI
-693 VEGLKKGKEG
+693 EELRKNN

>member
-33 YTWTA
+33 YTWTS

-51 VLRGERNKHFIG
+51 VLKGERNKHFIG

-89 TLFLSLYV
+89 TLFLSLYA
-97 VKELMLERGMVEDA
+97 VKELMLERGMEEDA
-111 KRLEMQYLINPF
+111 KRLEMQYLINPY
-123 DETSKYKLKP
+123 DETAKYKLKP
-133 LVSDDTIYQQIVNR
+133 LVSDDTVYQQIVNR
-147 DFSNIENKKS
+147 DFKNIVDVKS

-164 YIKNEIKNLT
+164 YIKNEIKALT

-183 LAMNRLYLVCIPI
+183 LAMNRLYLVCVPI

-245 LERLISIDSKKL
+245 LEKLISTDSKKL
-257 ESFFRFFLIAKR
+257 ESYFRFFLIAKR

-313 AQPLSELDVVLRKPI
+313 AQPLSELDAVLRKPI

-346 MSLSKRTDADGKPY
+346 MSLSKRTDTNGNPF
-360 ISKQQLADIVT
+360 ISTAQLADIIT

-390 SNYFPTLLKETLS
+390 SNYFPTLLKETLA

-446 YNLRIWLNIFLCKLE
+446 YNLRTWLNIFLCKLE

-491 LQTDAETYEKNL
+491 LQTDADTYEQNL

-549 WNIEDIDERTRFL
+549 WNVEDIDERTRYL
-562 ISCIIRLYPYYEAK
+562 ISCIAHLYPYYEAK

-681 YWLTEEGKQLGQ
+681 YWYTEDGRQLGQ
-693 VEGLKKGKEG
+693 VEGLKKGKE

>member
-33 YTWTA
+33 YTWTTS
-38 NREVKQ
+38 REVKQ

-89 TLFLSLYV
+89 TLFLSLYA
-97 VKELMLERGMVEDA
+97 VKELMLERGMEEEA
-111 KRLEMQYLINPF
+111 KRLEMQYLINPY
-123 DETSKYKLKP
+123 DETAKYKLKP
-133 LVSDDTIYQQIVNR
+133 LVSDDTVYQQIVNR
-147 DFSNIENKKS
+147 DFKNIVDMKS

-164 YIKNEIKNLT
+164 YIKNKIKNLT

-183 LAMNRLYLVCIPI
+183 LAMNRLYLVCVPI

-245 LERLISIDSKKL
+245 LERLISTDSKKL
-257 ESFFRFFLIAKR
+257 ESYFRFFLIAKR

-276 DVYRVFTEWFASTEK
+276 DIYRVFTEWFASTEK

-313 AQPLSELDVVLRKPI
+313 AQPITELDAVLRKPI

-346 MSLSKRTDADGKPY
+346 MSLNKRTDTNGNPF
-360 ISKQQLADIVT
+360 ISTAQLADIIT

-390 SNYFPTLLKETLS
+390 SNYFPTLLKETLV
-403 DCNGNFSN
+403 DCNGDFSN
-411 IVVIFKKDLVNRNK
+411 IVVVFKKDLVNRNK

-446 YNLRIWLNIFLCKLE
+446 YNLRTWLTIFLCKLE

-478 LMPQKPTQEWYDA
+478 LMPQKPTQEWCDA
-491 LQTDAETYEKNL
+491 LQTDADTYEQNL

-508 LTLAARPDN
+508 LTLAARPAN

-549 WNIEDIDERTRFL
+549 WTIGDIDERTRSL
-562 ISCIIRLYPYYEAK
+562 ISSIIRLYPYYEAK

-656 TQIKGSTALSSVAS
+656 TQIKGSTALSSIAS

-681 YWLTEEGKQLGQ
+681 YWYTEDGKQLGQ
-693 VEGLKKGKEG
+693 VKGLKKGKE

>member
-33 YTWTA
+33 YTWTTS
-38 NREVKQ
+38 REVKQ

-89 TLFLSLYV
+89 TLFLSLYA
-97 VKELMLERGMVEDA
+97 VKELMLERGMEEEA
-111 KRLEMQYLINPF
+111 KRLEMQYLINPY
-123 DETSKYKLKP
+123 DETAKYKLKP
-133 LVSDDTIYQQIVNR
+133 LVSDDTVYQQIVNR
-147 DFSNIENKKS
+147 DFKNIVDMKS

-183 LAMNRLYLVCIPI
+183 LAMNRLYLVCVPI

-245 LERLISIDSKKL
+245 LERLISTDSKKL
-257 ESFFRFFLIAKR
+257 ESYFRFFLIAKR

-276 DVYRVFTEWFASTEK
+276 DIYRVFTEWFASTEK

-313 AQPLSELDVVLRKPI
+313 AQPITELDAVLRKPI

-346 MSLSKRTDADGKPY
+346 MSLSKRTDTNGNPF
-360 ISKQQLADIVT
+360 ISTAQLADIIT

-390 SNYFPTLLKETLS
+390 SNYFPTLLKETLV
-403 DCNGNFSN
+403 DCNGDFSN
-411 IVVIFKKDLVNRNK
+411 IVVVFKKDLVNRNK

-446 YNLRIWLNIFLCKLE
+446 YNLRTWLTIFLCKLE

-478 LMPQKPTQEWYDA
+478 LMPQKPTQEWCDA
-491 LQTDAETYEKNL
+491 LQTDADTYEQNL

-549 WNIEDIDERTRFL
+549 WTIGDIDERTRSL
-562 ISCIIRLYPYYEAK
+562 ISSIIRLYPYYEAK

-670 LILHGNRNGWE
+670 LVLHGNRNGWE
-681 YWLTEEGKQLGQ
+681 YWYTEDGKQLGQ
-693 VEGLKKGKEG
+693 VKGLKKGKE

>member
-38 NREVKQ
+38 SREVKQ

-51 VLRGERNKHFIG
+51 VLKGERNKHFIG

-89 TLFLSLYV
+89 TLFLSLYA
-97 VKELMLERGMVEDA
+97 VKELMLERGMEEEA
-111 KRLEMQYLINPF
+111 KRLEMQYLINPY
-123 DETSKYKLKP
+123 DVTAKYKLKP
-133 LVSDDTIYQQIVNR
+133 LVSDDTVYQQIVNR
-147 DFSNIENKKS
+147 EFKNIVDVKS

-183 LAMNRLYLVCIPI
+183 LAMNRLYLVCVPI

-245 LERLISIDSKKL
+245 LEKLISTDSKKL

-313 AQPLSELDVVLRKPI
+313 AQPITELDPVLRKPI

-346 MSLSKRTDADGKPY
+346 MSLSKRTDTNGNPFINTA
-360 ISKQQLADIVT
+360 QLADIIT

-390 SNYFPTLLKETLS
+390 SNYFPTLLKETLA
-403 DCNGNFSN
+403 DCNGDYSN
-411 IVVIFKKDLVNRNK
+411 IVVVFKKDLVNRNK

-446 YNLRIWLNIFLCKLE
+446 YNLRTWLNIFLCKLE

-470 FSKLSIEH
+470 FTKLSIEH

-491 LQTDAETYEKNL
+491 LQTDADTYEQNL

-525 EYKTRILASTSH
+525 EFKTRILASTSH

-549 WNIEDIDERTRFL
+549 WTIKDIDERTRSL
-562 ISCIIRLYPYYEAK
+562 ISSIMRLYPYYEAK

-631 ELLEDGVIAYND
+631 ELLEEGVISYND
-643 KHQLVFMQNYTFY
+643 KNQLVFMQNYTFY

-681 YWLTEEGKQLGQ
+681 YWYTEDGKQLGQ
-693 VEGLKKGKEG
+693 IEGLKKGKE

>member
-33 YTWTA
+33 YTWTTS
-38 NREVKQ
+38 REVKQ

-89 TLFLSLYV
+89 TLFLSLYA
-97 VKELMLERGMVEDA
+97 VKELMLERGMEEEA
-111 KRLEMQYLINPF
+111 KRLEMQYLINPY
-123 DETSKYKLKP
+123 DETAKYKLKP
-133 LVSDDTIYQQIVNR
+133 LVSDDTVYQQIVNR
-147 DFSNIENKKS
+147 DFKNIVDMKS

-183 LAMNRLYLVCIPI
+183 LAMNRLYLVCVPI

-245 LERLISIDSKKL
+245 LERLISTDSKKL
-257 ESFFRFFLIAKR
+257 ESYFRFFLIAKR

-313 AQPLSELDVVLRKPI
+313 AQPITELDAVLRKPI

-346 MSLSKRTDADGKPY
+346 MSLSKRTDTNGNPF
-360 ISKQQLADIVT
+360 ISTAQLADIIT

-390 SNYFPTLLKETLS
+390 SNYFPTLLKETLV
-403 DCNGNFSN
+403 DCNGDFSN
-411 IVVIFKKDLVNRNK
+411 IVVVFKKDLVNRNK

-446 YNLRIWLNIFLCKLE
+446 YNLRTWLTIFLCKLE
-461 SEDNPAPVD
+461 SEDNPAPLD

-478 LMPQKPTQEWYDA
+478 LMPQKPTQEWCDA
-491 LQTDAETYEKNL
+491 LQTDADTYEQNL

-549 WNIEDIDERTRFL
+549 WTIGDIDERTRSL
-562 ISCIIRLYPYYEAK
+562 ISSIIRLYPYYEAK

-656 TQIKGSTALSSVAS
+656 TQIKGSTALSSIAS

-681 YWLTEEGKQLGQ
+681 YWYTEDGKQLGQ
-693 VEGLKKGKEG
+693 VKGLKKGKE